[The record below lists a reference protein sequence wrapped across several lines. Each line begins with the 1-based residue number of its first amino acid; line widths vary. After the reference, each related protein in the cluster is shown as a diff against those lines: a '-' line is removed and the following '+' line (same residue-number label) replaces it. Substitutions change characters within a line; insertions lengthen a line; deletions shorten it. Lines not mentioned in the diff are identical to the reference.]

1 MTPCVGHAVGFEVA
15 LLTGSLTGFVS
26 TLTHTHSISPSNQVG
41 YLIAG
46 MKSTQETRV
55 GDTLH
60 AAAQR
65 VEALP
70 GFKPA
75 RHMVFA
81 GIYPAAADE
90 FEALSSAIERLTL
103 NDASVKVEKESSGAL
118 GAGFRCGFLGL
129 LHMDVFHQR
138 LEQEFGTQVVVTT
151 PTVPYVFEFSDGTK
165 LNLQNPALLPSAPK
179 HKITRAWEPTVT
191 ATIITPTEFVGS
203 LMTLAA
209 DRRGEQKEYSFI
221 DSQRALLKYRFP
233 LREIVT
239 DFYDQLKSITSGY
252 ASFDYEEAE

>member
-1 MTPCVGHAVGFEVA
+1 
-15 LLTGSLTGFVS
+15 
-26 TLTHTHSISPSNQVG
+26 VG

-46 MKSTQETRV
+46 VKSTQETRV

-65 VEALP
+65 VEVLP

-81 GIYPAAADE
+81 GVYPASGDE
-90 FEALSSAIERLTL
+90 FEALSSAIERLTC
-103 NDASVKVEKESSGAL
+103 NDASVRVEKESSGAL

-138 LEQEFGTQVVVTT
+138 LEQEYGAQIVVTT
-151 PTVPYVFEFSDGTK
+151 PTVPYLFEFSDGTK
-165 LNLQNPALLPSAPK
+165 LTVQNPALLPSNPK
-179 HKITRAWEPTVT
+179 QRVVKAWEPTVT

-221 DSQRALLKYRFP
+221 DSQRALLKYQFP